1 MDYFYQIDIFFLFR
15 IEINPPA
22 IPADPPI
29 HHPPRPVLSGCHPC
43 LPPMHTR
50 LSSQEKA
57 YFYCGIV
64 LFLKKVNKKSV
75 LFENVLYHNDYAKSS
90 QYIVVLI
97 QRTWNILF
105 LDSKNPPRF
114 SGAAGENIRF
124 SYLYCGSQ
132 LPCASIRSSTMRT
145 MVSISSSLPVWGSS
159 IAA

>member
-15 IEINPPA
+15 IEINQPA

-50 LSSQEKA
+50 LNSQEKA

-64 LFLKKVNKKSV
+64 LFLKKVHKKSV
-75 LFENVLYHNDYAKSS
+75 LFENVLYHNDYAKFS

-97 QRTWNILF
+97 QRTWNIL
-105 LDSKNPPRF
+105 DSTHDHRLSRWFDSAPIRARCRPCLKRSENLPTAPCPL
-114 SGAAGENIRF
+114 AA
-124 SYLYCGSQ
+124 
-132 LPCASIRSSTMRT
+132 AK
-145 MVSISSSLPVWGSS
+145 
-159 IAA
+159 AAL